1 MPLTRAQKEEQVK
14 FLNERFANDEIVI
27 VTQNEGLTVS
37 EVTELRAKLREQG
50 ASFKV
55 PKNTLAKRAL
65 EGTQYEQISDMFTGP
80 VGIATGEDPVA
91 AAKAAQEFCKGH
103 KKFVIVGGAMGNV
116 KLDPAAVEQLSKLPS
131 LDELRA
137 KLVGLIQ
144 APATKVATVSLILF
158 FNSLG
163 FCFTVIACRST
174 TQKMHLLSPSLFKST
189 KFFIAPK

>member
-144 APATKVATVSLILF
+144 APATKVATV
-158 FNSLG
+158 
-163 FCFTVIACRST
+163 VQA
-174 TQKMHLLSPSLFKST
+174 PVT
-189 KFFIAPK
+189 KVARVFAAYGEKGE